1 MRYNAP
7 MARALTAAFFL
18 SIFALSAPAHAQ
30 NGTQLS
36 LSLIR
41 AVRLS
46 DTSITISFKTSAPAI
61 GQVLYSATD
70 GSKFTL
76 TDSVPQTD
84 HLFTIEQLD
93 RKHGYSFA
101 LSANGRGTQ
110 SDTYMVL
117 LSPESIGVPGTSLM
131 PRVQETDAT
140 GNIVSIILAASSTP
154 APTRSIVPW
163 WAFVL
168 FFVLIVGGWMA
179 YKALRHRL
187 VKPLTPP
194 SF

>member
-1 MRYNAP
+1 MH
-7 MARALTAAFFL
+7 RALIAALFV
-18 SIFALSAPAHAQ
+18 SIFALSTPAHAQ
-30 NGTQLS
+30 SGTQFS

-46 DTSITISFKTSAPAI
+46 DSSITLSFKTSAPAL

-76 TDSVPQTD
+76 TDSIPQTD

-101 LSANGRGTQ
+101 LSASAHETQ
-110 SDTYMVL
+110 SDTYTVL
-117 LSPESIGVPGTSLM
+117 LAPESIGVPGTSLM
-131 PRVQETDAT
+131 PRVQETDSA
-140 GNIVSIILAASSTP
+140 GNIVSTTLAASSTP
-154 APTRSIVPW
+154 TPVQSIVPW

-168 FFVLIVGGWMA
+168 VLVLIAVAWIG
-179 YKALRHRL
+179 YKTLRHRVINPL
-187 VKPLTPP
+187 VPP